1 MENGEWLI
9 SLLRQTLNLPNPN
22 GSLRA
27 TCTAKI
33 QSQKFPKGQGM
44 SLQTINLPK
53 DNTVNL
59 NKVYDAIV
67 VGSGAAGGMA
77 AYVLTFHGMKVL
89 LLEAGKKIDTTQELK
104 STEWPYEHP
113 RRGDMPPDRHAL
125 TPNEYTIRKPPYAAG
140 IKARHV
146 HNYVQSWSGSDYSKN
161 LVVDEKDHPYTGTN
175 YAWVRSRAL
184 GGKTNIWGRLA
195 LRLSDYDFKAAS
207 RDGYGENWPIEYKD
221 IAPYYDRVDLLLGI
235 SGVKENLPHLPDS
248 IFQRP
253 VRLNDAEVHLR
264 GSLAKMGRTLTPYR
278 AGVTTDG
285 VKNKY
290 RMRCFSRGACARRA
304 GGCDIHAAF
313 DSPTGLIFPAFD
325 RGNLTIRTNATVSEV
340 LVDTNTGKARG
351 VAFID
356 TVTGKNYEA
365 KAKTV
370 VLAASTLESARLML
384 LSKSR
389 HHPNGIGNSSGHVGH
404 NFCEHVMGP
413 GVSGI
418 YKQKIGSPRTL
429 DDGRPGGFYLA
440 RFRNL
445 ADKHQKFIRGYGF
458 EGGSGIRMFPGD
470 AIGMTGFGASYKKK
484 VRDYAGAFVD
494 IGGFGEVLA
503 RYENHVALD
512 PLVKD
517 RWGIPVLRFNIKF
530 GDNEKKMCEDMAE
543 TAQEMFE
550 AAGIEIVNVNREILT
565 EGWSIHELGTA
576 RMGNDPKT
584 SVLNQYQQSHD
595 VKNLFVVDGSSHVS
609 AANQNPTWTI
619 MALAW
624 RSCDYLAE
632 EFKRG
637 NL

>member
-1 MENGEWLI
+1 
-9 SLLRQTLNLPNPN
+9 
-22 GSLRA
+22 
-27 TCTAKI
+27 
-33 QSQKFPKGQGM
+33 
-44 SLQTINLPK
+44 
-53 DNTVNL
+53 
-59 NKVYDAIV
+59 
-67 VGSGAAGGMA
+67 
-77 AYVLTFHGMKVL
+77 
-89 LLEAGKKIDTTQELK
+89 
-104 STEWPYEHP
+104 
-113 RRGDMPPDRHAL
+113 
-125 TPNEYTIRKPPYAAG
+125 
-140 IKARHV
+140 
-146 HNYVQSWSGSDYSKN
+146 
-161 LVVDEKDHPYTGTN
+161 
-175 YAWVRSRAL
+175 VRSRAL

-235 SGVKENLPHLPDS
+235 SGVKENLPYLPDS

-264 GSLAKMGRTLTPYR
+264 GTLAKMGRTLTPYR

-325 RGNLTIRTNATVSEV
+325 KGNLTIRTNATVREV

-389 HHPNGIGNSSGHVGH
+389 LHPNGIGNSSGHVGH

-413 GVSGI
+413 GATGI
-418 YKQKIGSPRTL
+418 YKQKIGAPRTI

-445 ADKHQKFIRGYGF
+445 TEKHSGGAKFIRGYGF
-458 EGGSGIRMFPGD
+458 EGGSGITMFPEE
-470 AIGMTGFGASYKKK
+470 AIGMTGFGAGYKKK
-484 VRDYAGAFVD
+484 VRDYAGAFID

-512 PLVKD
+512 PVIKD

-543 TAQEMFE
+543 TAQEMFD
-550 AAGIEIVNVNREILT
+550 AAGIEIVSVNREILT

-584 SVLNQYQQSHD
+584 SVLNQFQQSHD

-632 EFKRG
+632 EMKRG

>member
-1 MENGEWLI
+1 M
-9 SLLRQTLNLPNPN
+9 TLQNIKLPDDK
-22 GSLRA
+22 A
-27 TCTAKI
+27 
-33 QSQKFPKGQGM
+33 
-44 SLQTINLPK
+44 
-53 DNTVNL
+53 VNL
-59 NKVYDAIV
+59 GKVYDAIV

-77 AYVLTFHGMKVL
+77 AHVLTSHGMKVL
-89 LLEAGKKIDTTQELK
+89 LLEAGKRIDTSKELK
-104 STEWPYEHP
+104 SDEWPYEHP
-113 RRGDMPPDRHAL
+113 RRGEMPPDRHAL
-125 TPNEYTIRKPPYAAG
+125 LPNEYTIRKPPYAAG
-140 IKARHV
+140 IKANHV
-146 HNYVQSWSGSDYSKN
+146 HSYVQAWGGSDYSKN
-161 LVVDEKDHPYTGTN
+161 LIVDEKDHPYTGSN
-175 YAWVRSRAL
+175 YAWVRARAL

-195 LRLSDYDFKAAS
+195 LRLSDYDFKATS
-207 RDGYGENWPIEYKD
+207 RDGYGMNWPIEYKD
-221 IAPYYDRVDLLLGI
+221 IQPYYDRVDLLLGI
-235 SGVKENLPHLPDS
+235 SGVKENLPYLPDS

-253 VRLNDAEVHLR
+253 VRLNEAEVHLR

-290 RMRCFSRGACARRA
+290 RMRCFSRGACNRRA

-325 RGNLTIRTNATVSEV
+325 GGNLTIRTNATVREV

-365 KAKTV
+365 KAKV
-370 VLAASTLESARLML
+370 IVLAASTLESARLLL

-389 HHPNGIGNSSGHVGH
+389 QHPNGIGNSSGHVGH

-413 GVSGI
+413 GVTGI
-418 YKQKIGSPRTL
+418 YKQKIGALRTN

-445 ADKHQKFIRGYGF
+445 TEKNPKFIRGYGF
-458 EGGSGIRMFPGD
+458 EGGSGTTIFPGD
-470 AIGMTGFGASYKKK
+470 AIEQPGFGAGYKKK
-484 VRDYAGAFVD
+484 VRDYAGAFID
-494 IGGFGEVLA
+494 MGAFGEVLA
-503 RYENHVALD
+503 RYENYVELD
-512 PLVKD
+512 PQMKD
-517 RWGIPVLRFNIKF
+517 RWGIPVLRFNYHF

-550 AAGIEIVNVNREILT
+550 AAGIEIVSVNKRILT

-624 RSCDYLAE
+624 RSCDYLAG

>member
-1 MENGEWLI
+1 
-9 SLLRQTLNLPNPN
+9 
-22 GSLRA
+22 
-27 TCTAKI
+27 
-33 QSQKFPKGQGM
+33 M
-44 SLQTINLPK
+44 SLQTINLPNE
-53 DNTVNL
+53 NTVNL
-59 NKVYDAIV
+59 NKVYDAVV

-77 AYVLTFHGMKVL
+77 AYALTSHGLKVL
-89 LLEAGKKIDTTQELK
+89 LLEAGKRIDTTEELK

-125 TPNEYTIRKPPYAAG
+125 TLNEYTIRKPPYAAG

-146 HNYVQSWSGSDYSKN
+146 HSYTQTWSGSDYSKN

-207 RDGYGENWPIEYKD
+207 RDGYGVNWPIEYKD
-221 IAPYYDRVDLLLGI
+221 IQPYYDKVDLLLGI
-235 SGVKENLPHLPDS
+235 SGIKENLPFLPDS
-248 IFQRP
+248 LFQRP

-264 GSLAKMGRTLTPYR
+264 GALAKMGRTVTPYR

-313 DSPTGLIFPAFD
+313 DSPTGLIFPAYD
-325 RGNLTIRTNATVSEV
+325 KGNLTIRTNATVREV
-340 LVDTNTGKARG
+340 LTDANTGKARG

-365 KAKTV
+365 KARVV

-389 HHPNGIGNSSGHVGH
+389 QHPNGIGNSSGHVGH

-413 GVSGI
+413 GVTGL
-418 YKQKIGSPRTL
+418 YKQKVGAPRTN

-445 ADKHQKFIRGYGF
+445 TEKHPKFIRGYGF
-458 EGGSGIRMFPGD
+458 EGGSGTRMFPGD
-470 AIGMTGFGASYKKK
+470 AISQPGFGAGYKKK
-484 VRDYAGAFVD
+484 VRDYAGAFID
-494 IGGFGEVLA
+494 IGGFGEVLS

-512 PLVKD
+512 PEVKD

-530 GDNEKKMCEDMAE
+530 GDNEKKMCEDMVE
-543 TAQEMFE
+543 SAQEMFE
-550 AAGIEIVNVNREILT
+550 AAGIEIVSVNRDMLT

-584 SVLNQYQQSHD
+584 SVVNQFQQSHD
-595 VKNLFVVDGSSHVS
+595 VKNLFVVDGSTHVS

-619 MALAW
+619 MALCW

-632 EFKRG
+632 ELKRG